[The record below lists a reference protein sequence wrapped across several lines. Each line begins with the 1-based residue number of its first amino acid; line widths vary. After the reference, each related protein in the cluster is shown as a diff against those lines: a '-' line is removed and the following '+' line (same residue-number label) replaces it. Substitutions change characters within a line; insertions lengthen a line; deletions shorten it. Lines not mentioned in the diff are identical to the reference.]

1 MAKLCDRCST
11 MYTEYVSVC
20 PKDGTKLTEA
30 AVDEDTLVLERDRQS
45 RQANRT
51 IIRSRCD
58 RCSSDWNS
66 WLEICPKDRIPTTI
80 SLGSRFQIWETVM
93 RDPRVEVFKAKDVF
107 TQRRVLIII
116 LKQAAEELNAE
127 LSNFFTR
134 AAQVQRAEIASVGLL
149 EDGRPFAVCNLV
161 KPTMESLQ

>member
-1 MAKLCDRCST
+1 LAKVCDRCST

-20 PKDGTKLTEA
+20 PKDGTKLTESA
-30 AVDEDTLVLERDRQS
+30 ALDETTLVLERDSKQS
-45 RQANRT
+45 KNANKT

-58 RCSSDWNS
+58 KCSSDWNR

-93 RDPRVEVFKAKDVF
+93 RDPRIEVFKAKDVF
-107 TQRRVLIII
+107 TQKRVLMII
-116 LKQAAEELNAE
+116 LKQTAEALNAE

-134 AAQVQRAEIASVGLL
+134 AAQVQHAEVASVGLL
-149 EDGRPFAVCNLV
+149 EDGRPFAVCNL
-161 KPTMESLQ
+161 